1 MAKRDVVVIGAS
13 AGGVETLRELA
24 AALPPSLPASIFV
37 VVHFPPGTPSALPRI
52 LTRHGPLPA
61 EHPRDGA
68 PFEQGRI
75 YVAPPDLHLLV
86 KRGATRLV
94 RGPRE
99 NASRPAVDPLFRT
112 AARAYGPR
120 VLALVLSGNLD
131 DGTAGLAYVKRWGG
145 LAAAQDPDDALFG
158 GMPRSAIA
166 HVDVDRVLT
175 LAEMPAF
182 LEEAVRMNV
191 HDDTDDD
198 LRARGADDPDVTE
211 LAAALR
217 AEEVREGAPSTFT
230 CPECHGALWEVRDGE
245 ITRYR
250 CRTGHAYNVETLFA
264 HQGEAMEAALW
275 TALTAL
281 EERAAMARR
290 MVERMGDRG
299 HPAIAAR
306 YAEQVAETEQR
317 AELLRRA
324 LLMGRG
330 ELAERRAVRAGD

>member
-1 MAKRDVVVIGAS
+1 MARRDVVVVGAS
-13 AGGVETLRELA
+13 AGGVETLRTLV
-24 AALPPSLPASIFV
+24 AALPASLPAAIFV
-37 VVHFPPGTPSALPRI
+37 VVHFPPGSTSVLPRI
-52 LTRHGPLPA
+52 LSRHGPLPA

-75 YVAPPDLHLLV
+75 YVAPPDHHLLV
-86 KRGATRLV
+86 KRGTVRLV

-99 NASRPAVDPLFRT
+99 NASRPAVDPLFRS

-120 VLALVLSGNLD
+120 VLGLVLSGNLD
-131 DGTAGLAYVKRWGG
+131 DGTAGLASVKRWGG
-145 LAAAQDPDDALFG
+145 LAAAQDPEDALYG
-158 GMPRSAIA
+158 GMPGSAIA

-175 LAEMPAF
+175 LAEMPRF
-182 LEEAVRMNV
+182 LEEAVGMQV
-191 HDDTDDD
+191 HDDTDEE
-198 LRARGADDPDVTE
+198 LAARGADEPDVTE

-217 AEEVREGAPSTFT
+217 AEEAREGVPSAFT
-230 CPECHGALWEVRDGE
+230 CPECHGALWEVREGE
-245 ITRYR
+245 LTRYR

-281 EERAAMARR
+281 EERAAMAGR
-290 MVERMGDRG
+290 MAERMGQRG
-299 HPAIAAR
+299 HPAVAAR

-330 ELAERRAVRAGD
+330 ELAERRAARAGD